1 MSTIKDLQDKLK
13 NYGVKNTGSKEELTK
28 RLKDYMAG
36 KAVPAYKSK
45 TGKTVQR
52 KKTPSSD
59 TEKEEDFA
67 SDSESD
73 TGSDSESESE
83 SGSEDSSSESTKK
96 SSKKITKKPE
106 KYHLILFDAPID
118 LVISKEDKDY
128 TIKIPDSIYRAIEAN
143 TGDKSYNINKD
154 ENDYVFGESYAFS
167 QYEKLKLGVHDPI
180 LGLTGLIDFDK
191 VKPGKKLDIDVS
203 VFDDTLYDNPAALRK
218 IQKQNPAVL
227 WLGENLGKK
236 ANLYGHKDEKTG
248 VLDSLLVASY

>member
-1 MSTIKDLQDKLK
+1 MSTIKDLQEKLK

-28 RLKDYMAG
+28 RLKDYMGG
-36 KAVPAYKSK
+36 KSVPAYKSK
-45 TGKTVQR
+45 TGKTVRR
-52 KKTPSSD
+52 KKTS
-59 TEKEEDFA
+59 T
-67 SDSESD
+67 SDSEIEEDLASSSD
-73 TGSDSESESE
+73 TGSDSD

-96 SSKKITKKPE
+96 SSKKVTKKPE

-203 VFDDTLYDNPAALRK
+203 VFDDTLYDNPSALRK